1 MRGAVNEERRRDHYS
16 GLVCVT
22 VNYIVTFHQHFMLKL
37 GESDLDILKHT
48 HSHTHQNTPQ
58 HQHTH
63 TLSHTHTHSH
73 TRAHARALTH
83 THTRA
88 ERTHTLTHGIDTRS
102 HLQKETE

>member
-48 HSHTHQNTPQ
+48 HS
-58 HQHTH
+58 
-63 TLSHTHTHSH
+63 
-73 TRAHARALTH
+73 LTH
-83 THTRA
+83 THTRTHA
-88 ERTHTLTHGIDTRS
+88 RTLTHTHTLNGHTHS
-102 HLQKETE
+102 HTE

>member
-48 HSHTHQNTPQ
+48 HSHTHT
-58 HQHTH
+58 HTH
-63 TLSHTHTHSH
+63 THERTHALSHTHTH
-73 TRAHARALTH
+73 
-83 THTRA
+83 A
-88 ERTHTLTHGIDTRS
+88 ERTHTLTHGIDNEMFANNTKQHTPTHS
-102 HLQKETE
+102 LLNHLR